1 MTDTQEAQPTE
12 RTHYK
17 YLAVSQ
23 YYWGR
28 GHTQE
33 EAVKEMR
40 KAGFSGRIG
49 KKTNKA
55 LLYVF
60 PPTLVEPS
68 VDSFGGICWY
78 RADTSVPFEQ
88 EPEKVWL

>member
-1 MTDTQEAQPTE
+1 MEPEQKPEE
-12 RTHYK
+12 RKHYK

-33 EAVKEMR
+33 EAVKQLRE
-40 KAGFSGRIG
+40 AGFSGRIG
-49 KKTNKA
+49 KTKNKV

-60 PPTLVEPS
+60 PEMLVEPS
-68 VDSFGGICWY
+68 VDGFGGVCWY
-78 RADTSVPFEQ
+78 KASPEVPFDAQ
-88 EPEKVWL
+88 PEKVWL

>member
-1 MTDTQEAQPTE
+1 MTDIQEAQSPE

-49 KKTNKA
+49 KKTNRA
-55 LLYVF
+55 LLFIF
-60 PPTLVEPS
+60 PPTMREPH
-68 VDSFGGICWY
+68 VDSFGNVHWY
-78 RADTSVPFEQ
+78 DGAPDDQ
-88 EPEKVWL
+88 PEKVWL